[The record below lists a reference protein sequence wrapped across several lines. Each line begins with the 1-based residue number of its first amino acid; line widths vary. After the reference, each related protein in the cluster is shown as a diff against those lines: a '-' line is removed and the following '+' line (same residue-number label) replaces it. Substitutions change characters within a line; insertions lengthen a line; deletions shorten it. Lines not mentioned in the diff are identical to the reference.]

1 MTENK
6 EYKNVP
12 QYQEEDEMEID
23 LMEYARKLWAARKL
37 LLKVAGI
44 AVIVGVVIALTTP
57 KQYTVSVTL
66 APEMSKG
73 GGGGLSGIASILGV
87 GGLTMGNDAD
97 ALNIQLYPNIVASTP
112 FILDLMDTPVKT
124 IDEEQPD
131 TTLVG
136 YLKEYTSSSLMGTVM
151 SLPFKAIGGVMS
163 LFKSEEEET
172 REKAINPFHLT
183 AEQARTVAGLKGMIA
198 ANVDKKTGVT
208 TVTVTMQDPLVAAII
223 TDTVVVKLKEHIT
236 KYRVSKAEDDCKYW
250 EQLNEQRK
258 NEYYAKQKDYAAYV
272 DANQNVILQSV
283 RIEQER
289 LQNDMNLA
297 YQVYSNVA
305 TQLQMAKAKVQE
317 AKPVFAVVEPASV
330 PLRPSGTSRKM
341 ILIGTVF
348 LFVAAAA
355 AWVLFGVDLWK
366 KVKEGLSEQ
375 PEKKEA

>member
-44 AVIVGVVIALTTP
+44 AVIVGVVITLTTP
-57 KQYTVSVTL
+57 KQYTASVTL
-66 APEMSKG
+66 APEASKG
-73 GGGGLSGIASILGV
+73 GGGGLSGIASMLGV
-87 GGLTMGNDAD
+87 GSMSMGSDAD

-151 SLPFKAIGGVMS
+151 SLPFKAIGGIMS

-172 REKAINPFHLT
+172 GEKAINPFHLT
-183 AEQARTVAGLKGMIA
+183 AEQAGIVAGLKGMIA

-258 NEYYAKQKDYAAYV
+258 NEYYAKQKDYAEFV

-330 PLRPSGTSRKM
+330 PLQASGTSRKM
-341 ILIGTVF
+341 ILVGTVF

-355 AWVLFGVDLWK
+355 AWVLFGVELWK
-366 KVKEGLSEQ
+366 KVKEGLSES
-375 PEKKEA
+375 KEENK

>member
-37 LLKVAGI
+37 LFKVAGI
-44 AVIVGVVIALTTP
+44 AVIVGFIIALTTP
-57 KQYTVSVTL
+57 KQYTASVTL
-66 APEMSKG
+66 APESSKG
-73 GGGGLSGIASILGV
+73 GGGGLSGIASMLGV
-87 GGLTMGNDAD
+87 GGLSMGSDAD
-97 ALNIQLYPNIVASTP
+97 ALNVQLYPDIVSSTP

-124 IDEEQPD
+124 IDEEQSD

-136 YLKEYTSSSLMGTVM
+136 YLKEYTSSSLMSTVM
-151 SLPFKAIGGVMS
+151 SLPFKAIGGIIS
-163 LFKSEEEET
+163 LLKSEEEKVGKEV
-172 REKAINPFHLT
+172 INPFHLT
-183 AEQARTVAGLKGMIA
+183 AEQARTVAGLKGMII

-208 TVTVTMQDPLVAAII
+208 TVSVTMQDPLVAAIM
-223 TDTVVVKLKEHIT
+223 TDTVVVKLQEHIT

-250 EQLNEQRK
+250 EELYQQRQK
-258 NEYYAKQKDYAAYV
+258 EYYEAQEKYAKYS
-272 DANQNVILQSV
+272 DANNNVILQSV

-297 YQVYSNVA
+297 LQVYSNVA
-305 TQLQMAKAKVQE
+305 AQLQMAKAKVQE

-330 PLRPSGTSRKM
+330 PLQASGTSRKM
-341 ILIGTVF
+341 ILVGTVF

-366 KVKEGLSEQ
+366 KVKEGLSES
-375 PEKKEA
+375 KEENK